1 VKSHRYAWLLP
12 IAAALAVSLLA
23 ARIHAR
29 AAAQTSALS
38 DERRQNLELRRL
50 RDENRRLSS
59 GQLSD
64 GERRQLEAAQAEED
78 ALRAR
83 LAALQGKATVPAA
96 PDVEPSELSS
106 KDWANAGRETP
117 RAAIESVLWAASRGD
132 VEHLAALLG
141 FKPDVREQVDAM
153 FSKLPE
159 ASQRS
164 FGSAEAVIATML
176 AGNFPKDAS
185 SMKILADHQWGED
198 AAIAMSVGHSDG
210 GNRVNQFTFHRAAD
224 GWQLMVPASV
234 IEGYQEMLTS
244 DPKPVE

>member
-1 VKSHRYAWLLP
+1 MNPRRYAWVLP
-12 IAAALAVSLLA
+12 VAAALAVSLLA
-23 ARIHAR
+23 ARVHAR
-29 AAAQTSALS
+29 ATAQAAALS
-38 DERRQNLELRRL
+38 GERRQNLELRRL
-50 RDENRRLSS
+50 QDESRRLKS

-64 GERRQLEAAQAEED
+64 EERSRLEALHTEENS
-78 ALRAR
+78 LRAR
-83 LAALQGKATVPAA
+83 LAALQGEAAIPAA
-96 PDVEPSELSS
+96 PDAEPGELSAM
-106 KDWANAGRETP
+106 DWANAGRETP

-141 FKPDVREQVDAM
+141 FQPDVRDQVDAM

-159 ASQRS
+159 ASQQS
-164 FGSAEAVIATML
+164 FGNAETVIATML

-185 SMKILADHQWGED
+185 SMKILADKQWGED

-210 GNRVNQFTFHRAAD
+210 QTRVNQFKFHKTPD

-244 DPKPVE
+244 EPKPIE

>member
-1 VKSHRYAWLLP
+1 MKSHRYAWVLP
-12 IAAALAVSLLA
+12 VAAALTVSLLA
-23 ARIHAR
+23 ARAHAR
-29 AAAQTSALS
+29 AMAQSAALLG
-38 DERRQNLELRRL
+38 ERRQNLELRRL
-50 RDENRRLSS
+50 QDESRRLMS

-64 GERRQLEAAQAEED
+64 EERGQLEAVRAEED

-83 LAALQGKATVPAA
+83 LAALQFKATVPAA
-96 PDVEPSELSS
+96 PETEPSELLA

-153 FSKLPE
+153 YAKLPE
-159 ASQRS
+159 ASQRN

-185 SMKILADHQWGED
+185 SMKVLADQQWGED

-210 GNRVNQFTFHRAAD
+210 QTRVNQFTFHKAAD

-234 IEGYQEMLTS
+234 IEGYQEMLAS
-244 DPKPVE
+244 GPKPVE